1 MTSNQFNIWDTLSR
15 SLIHCKYTDWPLWNI
30 YISNCNGSLLFWVDC
45 FLPLSATRLV
55 RTLLWVTL
63 WTSYKKQE
71 LFTIHDHPSSPLF
84 FLLMV
89 FVLLIFLAFCAVYF
103 LLVFFFFCIVCHRSV
118 SCSRV
123 SGLTFLACPS
133 GFSKVYW
140 TSYIVLKTSTRFN
153 CAVSLYLLLLCC
165 NVTLIF
171 KPTDKGCVCFF

>member
-15 SLIHCKYTDWPLWNI
+15 SLIHCKYTGWPLWNI

-103 LLVFFFFCIVCHRSV
+103 LLVFFFFFVLFVIAR
-118 SCSRV
+118 
-123 SGLTFLACPS
+123 CP
-133 GFSKVYW
+133 VP
-140 TSYIVLKTSTRFN
+140 
-153 CAVSLYLLLLCC
+153 VSLDWHFLLVPQVSLKFIEPVILY
-165 NVTLIF
+165 
-171 KPTDKGCVCFF
+171 